1 MAKMTAKQKRFC
13 DEYLIDLNATQAAIR
28 AGYAE
33 KRASE
38 QAYQLLQKTT
48 VQEYI
53 QKRKADRIERTEIT
67 QDMVL
72 RELAIIAFS
81 NAADYASIV
90 EKQATAEVEGTVIH
104 LRDENG
110 EPLMYRTVEPV
121 LTADLT
127 EDQKK
132 ALAVI
137 KKGRD
142 GFEIKPYDKVKALE
156 LIGRHLGMWDKKTE
170 KDNEEQIARIEKIK
184 AETSRIKGE
193 DPGADAQDDGF
204 LEALRGEAQSVW
216 EEE

>member
-1 MAKMTAKQKRFC
+1 MGKLTERQKRFC
-13 DEYLIDLNATQAAIR
+13 DEYLITLNATQAAIR
-28 AGYAE
+28 AGYSE
-33 KRASE
+33 KYA
-38 QAYQLLQKTT
+38 ATNTTKLLKNTN
-48 VQEYI
+48 VEEYLQQRQ
-53 QKRKADRIERTEIT
+53 QKRMERTEIT

-81 NAADYASIV
+81 NAADYAHVI
-90 EKQATAEVEGTVIH
+90 EKRATAEVEGTLIP
-104 LRDENG
+104 LTDENG

-121 LTADLT
+121 LTEELT

-142 GFEIKPYDKVKALE
+142 GFEVKPYDKVRALE
-156 LIGRHLGMWDKKTE
+156 LIGKHLGMWGRTE
-170 KDNEEQIARIEKIK
+170 KDNEEQLARIEKIK

-193 DPGADAQDDGF
+193 DPEADAQDDGF

-216 EEE
+216 EE